1 MKAYIVRTNNHRDGF
16 YLYTRNGL
24 VKKLDP
30 NDRRTRIYR
39 LQISD
44 TDCKTIVN
52 DSYVY
57 YEGCN
62 VSEAIDEIDRC
73 DNWGVWV
80 ITVTTASPENN
91 QLADALFGFKNVCLQ
106 TYIVSTQD
114 IIGDF

>member
-1 MKAYIVRTNNHRDGF
+1 MKAYIVRTDNHRDGF
-16 YLYTRNGL
+16 NLYTRNGL

-30 NDRRTRIYR
+30 NDRRNRIYR

-44 TDCKTIVN
+44 TDCKTIDQ

-80 ITVTTASPENN
+80 ITVNTIRPDNN
-91 QLADALFGFKNVCLQ
+91 QLVDAFFDFGHEH
-106 TYIVSTQD
+106 TISYIVSTQD
-114 IIGDF
+114 VIGDF